1 MKNKT
6 ILIAVS
12 GAILGGTVALLL
24 APKMGLQMRRK
35 IIDAA
40 LGQLDRLLQRAE
52 NKLDAAYEHSIR
64 EEMMEV

>member
-6 ILIAVS
+6 ILIAAT
-12 GAILGGTVALLL
+12 GAVLGGAVALLL
-24 APKMGLQMRRK
+24 APRMGLQMRRK

-40 LGQLDRLLQRAE
+40 LQQLDRLLQKAE
-52 NKLDAAYEHSIR
+52 NRLDAAYEHSIQ